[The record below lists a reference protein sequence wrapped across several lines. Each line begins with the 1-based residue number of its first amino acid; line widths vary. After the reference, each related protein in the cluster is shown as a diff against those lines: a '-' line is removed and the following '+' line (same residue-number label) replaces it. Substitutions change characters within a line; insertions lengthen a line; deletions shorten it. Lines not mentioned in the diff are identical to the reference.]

1 MMGMIQDPRFAQ
13 GRHRDHLQED
23 NSTISSKVSKDRSKL
38 ILGEKN
44 PQVS

>member
-23 NSTISSKVSKDRSKL
+23 NSTTSSKVRKDRSKL